1 MFSHLWHIFATEMH
15 CCGEA
20 NYYYYYIRL
29 MDECDEIL

>member
-20 NYYYYYIRL
+20 NYYYYIRL